1 LNPEPFLCESNAVLM
16 NTQYIVYQAYGKRDI
31 LNEVLVSISSL
42 YKVTSFTARP
52 QIVIF
57 TDSVSY
63 LASFLPPEIQLI
75 DTPISKWK
83 EWKGPQDFVHRAKI
97 EMLRNFS
104 NSFEGDVL
112 YCDTDTYF
120 VADPKSIF
128 DQISKG
134 DLIMHL
140 DEGALKNSN
149 NLVFRK
155 LEKFL
160 RNYQYQ
166 GKAIPSE
173 THMWNAGVL
182 GFSTNDKPILDQV
195 LAFSDDLYAA
205 FQKHVMEQL
214 AFSVCFQQKTRHE
227 CQDTIFHYWDFK
239 EYRELLDQFFQK
251 NEGQKF
257 GSWAK
262 EIEMYNPIKMYDSKL
277 KFLKKPYLL
286 RKILKLL
293 GKGYQIERI

>member
-1 LNPEPFLCESNAVLM
+1 M

-42 YKVTSFTARP
+42 YKVTSFSTRP

-57 TDSVSY
+57 TDSTSY
-63 LASFLPPEIQLI
+63 LASFLPTEIQLI

-83 EWKGPQDFVHRAKI
+83 EWKGIQNFVHRAKI
-97 EMLRNFS
+97 EMLRHFS
-104 NSFEGDVL
+104 DSFSGDVL

-120 VADPKSIF
+120 VSDPKNMF
-128 DQISKG
+128 NQIAKG

-140 DEGALKNSN
+140 DEGALRNSD

-160 RNYQYQ
+160 RNYQCQ
-166 GKAIPSE
+166 GKSIPSE

-195 LAFSDDLYAA
+195 LALSDDLYAS

-227 CQDTIFHYWDFK
+227 CQDVIFHYWDFK
-239 EYRELLDQFFQK
+239 EYRQLLDQFFQK
-251 NEGQKF
+251 NEGQRF
-257 GSWAK
+257 ESWTK
-262 EIEMYNPIKMYDSKL
+262 EIETYNPIKMYDSKL

-286 RKILKLL
+286 RKALKFF
-293 GKGYQIERI
+293 GKGYQIGKI

>member
-1 LNPEPFLCESNAVLM
+1 M

-42 YKVTSFTARP
+42 YKVTSFSTRP

-57 TDSVSY
+57 TDSTSY
-63 LASFLPPEIQLI
+63 LASFLPTEIQLI

-83 EWKGPQDFVHRAKI
+83 EWKGIQNFVHRAKI
-97 EMLRNFS
+97 EMLRHFS
-104 NSFEGDVL
+104 DSFSGDVL

-120 VADPKSIF
+120 VANPKKLF
-128 DQISKG
+128 DKISRG
-134 DLIMHL
+134 ELIMHL
-140 DEGALKNSN
+140 DEGSMKNSG

-160 RNYQYQ
+160 RKYQYQ
-166 GKAIPSE
+166 EKSIPAE

-182 GFSTNDKPILDQV
+182 GFNTKDKSILDQV
-195 LAFSDDLYAA
+195 LALSDDLYAA

-214 AFSVCFQQKTRHE
+214 AFSVCFQQKTRCE
-227 CQDTIFHYWDFK
+227 CQDVIFHYWDFK
-239 EYRELLDQFFQK
+239 EYRELLHQFFQK

-257 GSWAK
+257 ESWTK

-277 KFLKKPYLL
+277 EFLKKPYLL
-286 RKILKLL
+286 RKILKFV

>member
-1 LNPEPFLCESNAVLM
+1 M

-31 LNEVLVSISSL
+31 LNEVLVSVSSL
-42 YKVTSFTARP
+42 YKVTNVIKRP

-57 TDSVSY
+57 TDSISY

-75 DTPISKWK
+75 VTPISKWK
-83 EWKGPQDFVHRAKI
+83 EWKGKEDFVHRAKI
-97 EMLRNFS
+97 EMLRHFS
-104 NSFEGDVL
+104 DSFKGDVL

-120 VADPKSIF
+120 VSDPKNIF
-128 DQISKG
+128 NQISKG

-140 DEGALKNSN
+140 DEGALKNSKN
-149 NLVFRK
+149 IVFRK

-166 GKAIPSE
+166 GKSIPSE

-182 GFSTNDKPILDQV
+182 GFSTNNKPILDQV
-195 LAFSDDLYAA
+195 LYLSDDLYAA

-214 AFSVCFQQKTRHE
+214 AFSVCFQQKIRHE
-227 CQDTIFHYWDFK
+227 SQDVLFHYWDFK
-239 EYRELLDQFFQK
+239 EYRQLLDQFFQK

-257 GSWAK
+257 ESWTK
-262 EIEMYNPIKMYDSKL
+262 EIEKYNPIKMYDSKIAY
-277 KFLKKPYLL
+277 LKKPYLL
-286 RKILKLL
+286 RKLLKLL
-293 GKGYQIERI
+293 GKGYQISSL

>member
-1 LNPEPFLCESNAVLM
+1 M

-42 YKVTSFTARP
+42 FKCTSIDTRP

-63 LASFLPPEIQLI
+63 LSSFLPLEIQLI
-75 DTPISKWK
+75 DTPIHKWQ
-83 EWKGPQDFVHRAKI
+83 EWKGRHDFVHRAKI
-97 EMLRNFS
+97 EMLRHFS
-104 NSFEGDVL
+104 DLFQGGVL

-120 VADPKSIF
+120 IVDPKKLF
-128 DQISKG
+128 DKISKG

-140 DEGALKNSN
+140 DEGSMKNSQ

-160 RNYQYQ
+160 RKYQYQ
-166 GKAIPSE
+166 GKSIPAE

-182 GFSTNDKPILDQV
+182 GFSTNDKHILDQV
-195 LAFSDDLYAA
+195 LDLSDDLYTK

-227 CQDTIFHYWDFK
+227 CQDVIFHYWDFK
-239 EYRELLDQFFQK
+239 EYRQLLDQFFQK

-257 GSWAK
+257 ESWTQ
-262 EIEMYNPIKMYDSKL
+262 EIEIYNPIKMYDSKL
-277 KFLKKPYLL
+277 EFLKKPYLL
-286 RKILKLL
+286 RKILKFV
-293 GKGYQIERI
+293 GKGYQVISL

>member
-1 LNPEPFLCESNAVLM
+1 M

-42 YKVTSFTARP
+42 YKVASITTRP
-52 QIVIF
+52 QVIIF

-63 LASFLPPEIQLI
+63 LASFLPSEIQQI
-75 DTPISKWK
+75 KTPISKWK
-83 EWKGPQDFVHRAKI
+83 EWKGTQDFVHRAKI
-97 EMLRNFS
+97 EMLRHFS
-104 NSFEGDVL
+104 NSFKGDVL

-120 VADPKSIF
+120 ITDPKKLF
-128 DQISKG
+128 DQISRG

-140 DEGALKNSN
+140 DEGALKNSK
-149 NLVFRK
+149 NLVFGK

-166 GKAIPSE
+166 GKSIPSE

-195 LAFSDDLYAA
+195 LALSDNLYFS

-214 AFSVCFQQKTRHE
+214 AFSVCFQQKIRHE
-227 CQDTIFHYWDFK
+227 CQNVIFHYWDFK
-239 EYRELLDQFFQK
+239 EYRQLLDQFFQK
-251 NEGQKF
+251 NEGRKF
-257 GSWAK
+257 ESWTQ

-277 KFLKKPYLL
+277 EFLKKPYLL

-293 GKGYQIERI
+293 GKGYQIESI